1 LVRDGLRCPFANEAI
16 PTRTPLM
23 PLRLAFMGSPDFAVP
38 TLEAI
43 IAAGH
48 DVACVYSQ
56 PPRPA
61 GRGKQLTRTA
71 VHEAAAR
78 RGIDVRTPLN
88 FKTQDDRGAFAAL
101 ELDVAVVV
109 AYGLLLPRAILDAPR
124 LGCFNLHGS
133 ILPRWRGAAPIHRAV
148 MAGDTLT
155 GVQVMKMDVGL
166 DTGPVMLTATTP
178 IAETDTTGD
187 VHDRLSQLGA
197 ALMVEGLAR
206 LERGDAQLA
215 PQMEEG
221 ATYAAKIT
229 TAEARIDWTRPAAEV
244 AAHIRGLSP
253 FPGAWFEHDGQR
265 IKVLH
270 ALAHAG
276 QGKPG
281 DVLDDMLA
289 IACAAGAVRLTRLQ
303 RAGKG
308 QITADEFQ
316 RGARIAKG
324 ARLTSEEGR

>member
-1 LVRDGLRCPFANEAI
+1 
-16 PTRTPLM
+16 M
-23 PLRLAFMGSPDFAVP
+23 SLRLAFMGSPDFAVP

-43 IAAGH
+43 ISAGH
-48 DVACVYSQ
+48 EVACVYSQ

-61 GRGKQLTRTA
+61 GRGKQLTQTA
-71 VHEAAAR
+71 VHAAAAR
-78 RGIDVRTPLN
+78 HGIEVRTPLN
-88 FKTQDDRGAFAAL
+88 FKAQDDRDAFAAL
-101 ELDVAVVV
+101 KLDVAVVV
-109 AYGLLLPRAILDAPR
+109 AYGLLLPKAILDAPR

-148 MAGDTLT
+148 MAGDTIA

-178 IAETDTTGD
+178 VTEDDTTGD
-187 VHDRLSQLGA
+187 VHDRLARLGA

-206 LERGDAQLA
+206 LERGDAVLV
-215 PQMEEG
+215 PQTEDG
-221 ATYAAKIT
+221 LTYAAKIT
-229 TAEARIDWTRPAAEV
+229 TAEARIDWTRPAPEV

-253 FPGAWFEHDGQR
+253 FPGAWFEHEGQR

-270 ALAHAG
+270 ALSAAG

-281 DVLDDMLA
+281 DVIDDMLT
-289 IACAAGAVRLTRLQ
+289 IACGAGAVRLTRLQ

-308 QITADEFQ
+308 QMTAEEFQ
-316 RGARIAKG
+316 RGARIPRG
-324 ARLTSEEGR
+324 ATLA

>member
-1 LVRDGLRCPFANEAI
+1 
-16 PTRTPLM
+16 M
-23 PLRLAFMGSPDFAVP
+23 SLRLAFMGSPDFAVP
-38 TLEAI
+38 TLEAVI
-43 IAAGH
+43 SAGH
-48 DVACVYSQ
+48 EVVCVYSQ

-61 GRGKQLTRTA
+61 GRGKQLTQTA

-78 RGIDVRTPLN
+78 HGIEVRTPLN
-88 FKTQDDRGAFAAL
+88 FKAQEDKDAFAAL
-101 ELDVAVVV
+101 NLDIAVVV

-148 MAGDTLT
+148 MAGDTIA

-178 IAETDTTGD
+178 VTEDDTTGD

-206 LERGDAQLA
+206 LERGDAVLT
-215 PQMEEG
+215 PQTG
-221 ATYAAKIT
+221 DGLIYAAKIT
-229 TAEARIDWTRPAAEV
+229 AAEARIDWKRPAAEV

-270 ALAHAG
+270 ARADAG
-276 QGKPG
+276 QGQPG
-281 DVLDDMLA
+281 DVIDDMLK
-289 IACAAGAVRLTRLQ
+289 IACGSGAVRLTRLQ

-308 QITADEFQ
+308 QMTADEFQ
-316 RGARIAKG
+316 RGARIPRG
-324 ARLTSEEGR
+324 ARLA

>member
-1 LVRDGLRCPFANEAI
+1 M
-16 PTRTPLM
+16 T
-23 PLRLAFMGSPDFAVP
+23 LRLAFMGSPDFAVP

-43 IAAGH
+43 ILAGH

-61 GRGKQLTRTA
+61 GRGKELRQTA

-78 RGIDVRTPLN
+78 HGIEVRAPLN
-88 FKTQDDRGAFAAL
+88 FKAQDDRDAFAAL
-101 ELDVAVVV
+101 GLDVAVVV
-109 AYGLLLPRAILDAPR
+109 AYGLLLPKAILDAPR

-155 GVQVMKMDVGL
+155 GVQVMKMEVGL

-178 IAETDTTGD
+178 IGETDTTGD
-187 VHDRLSQLGA
+187 VHDRLSLLGA
-197 ALMVEGLAR
+197 GIMVEALAA
-206 LERGDAQLA
+206 LEAGPVSLQQQSIEGVTVA
-215 PQMEEG
+215 PKVS
-221 ATYAAKIT
+221 AS
-229 TAEARIDWTRPAAEV
+229 EARIDWTQPGELV
-244 AAHIRGLSP
+244 AARIRGMSP
-253 FPGAWFEHDGQR
+253 FPGAWFELDGQR

-270 ALAHAG
+270 AVADAG
-276 QGKPG
+276 AGAPG
-281 DVLDDMLA
+281 GVLDDDLKV
-289 IACAAGAVRLTRLQ
+289 ACGSGAVRLTRLQ

-308 QITADEFQ
+308 QMTAHEFQ

-324 ARLTSEEGR
+324 QTLS